1 MENGTTGSVKRPR
14 VDIVPHTAETAPRLV
29 VGLHSYD
36 FDRQTAVYFVK
47 VLFDWLWATYGKGE
61 RPSYMLKGDE

>member
-1 MENGTTGSVKRPR
+1 
-14 VDIVPHTAETAPRLV
+14 

-61 RPSYMLKGDE
+61 RPSYTLKGDE